1 MSHPERN
8 LKIEYISDKITAT
21 NLQGRTSFARRRNK
35 STITT
40 IVGQNKKL
48 SYHAC
53 RGLAKFLF
61 ASSQKCDSP
70 LEGARFVFFPQ
81 AMQGDKGCRGVGT
94 SDFCKAEIAPLLYNS
109 EIITNS
115 EHRRTLFAPT
125 DIRDSLFLRKIASLF
140 AYLRFAMGQKSGAD
154 FILRYHFYLIFDF
167 YLLLILQSAPCRLAP
182 NEALPHTPLGALPL
196 DPTSPLAPG
205 LSVRFISRFARCFIL
220 LYACNLLWSALPIPH
235 SSFLIPH
242 SSLKLRSY

>member
-8 LKIEYISDKITAT
+8 LKIEYRSDKITAT
-21 NLQGRTSFARRRNK
+21 NLQGRTAFARRRNK

-48 SYHAC
+48 SYQAC

-70 LEGARFVFFPQ
+70 LEVTRFEFTI
-81 AMQGDKGCRGVGT
+81 KSCRCTKTCEGVGT
-94 SDFCKAEIAPLLYNS
+94 SDFCKAEIAPFPYNS

-115 EHRRTLFAPT
+115 EHGRTLFDPT
-125 DIRDSLFLRKIASLF
+125 VIRDSLFLRKIAPLF

-154 FILRYHFYLIFDF
+154 LILRYHFYLISDF
-167 YLLLILQSAPCRLAP
+167 YMLFFIKSAPCRLSP
-182 NEALPHTPLGALPL
+182 IEALPQTPQWALPL

-205 LSVRFISRFARCFIL
+205 LSVRFISRFAQCFIFTL
-220 LYACNLLWSALPIPH
+220 CL
-235 SSFLIPH
+235 
-242 SSLKLRSY
+242 

>member
-21 NLQGRTSFARRRNK
+21 NLYGRTAFARRRNK

-61 ASSQKCDSP
+61 ASSQKYDSP
-70 LEGARFVFFPQ
+70 LEVTRFEFTI
-81 AMQGDKGCRGVGT
+81 KSCRCTKTCKGVGT
-94 SDFCKAEIAPLLYNS
+94 SNLCKAEIAPLPYNS

-115 EHRRTLFAPT
+115 EHERTLFAPT
-125 DIRDSLFLRKIASLF
+125 YIRDSLSCRKIASLF
-140 AYLRFAMGQKSGAD
+140 AYLRFAMG
-154 FILRYHFYLIFDF
+154 
-167 YLLLILQSAPCRLAP
+167 
-182 NEALPHTPLGALPL
+182 
-196 DPTSPLAPG
+196 
-205 LSVRFISRFARCFIL
+205 
-220 LYACNLLWSALPIPH
+220 
-235 SSFLIPH
+235 
-242 SSLKLRSY
+242 